1 MSMTYT
7 WEVTSIQT
15 KDETNTDN
23 ATNKDAV
30 VQTRWKKIGTDSN
43 GNKGEFVG
51 ATPLTSVNTSASDFK
66 ALAVLKES
74 DVLGWIKS
82 QVTGDYEVHVNAQ
95 IQKQIDDKAI
105 KDTDLPWAS

>member
-15 KDETNTDN
+15 KDETNTDK

-30 VQTRWKKIGTDSN
+30 IQTRWKKIGTDSN
-43 GNKGEFVG
+43 GNKGEFQG

-66 ALAVLKES
+66 ALADLKES
-74 DVLGWIKS
+74 DVLGWIQA
-82 QVTGDYEVHVNAQ
+82 QVNGDYEAHVNEQ

-105 KDTDLPWAS
+105 KNPDMPWTS

>member
-7 WEVTSIQT
+7 WEVTSIQI

-30 VQTRWKKIGTDSN
+30 VQTYWKKIGKDSG
-43 GNKGEFVG
+43 GNEGVFNG
-51 ATPLTSVNTSASDFK
+51 ATPFTSVNTSASDFK
-66 ALAVLKES
+66 ALANLKEE
-74 DVLGWIKS
+74 DVLGWIKA
-82 QVTGDYEVHVNAQ
+82 QVTGDYEAHVNAQ

-105 KDTDLPWAS
+105 KNADLPWAS

>member
-23 ATNKDAV
+23 ATNVDAV
-30 VQTRWKKIGTDSN
+30 IQTRWKKIGTDSN

-66 ALAVLKES
+66 SLADLKES

-82 QVTGDYEVHVNAQ
+82 KVTGDYEVHVNAQ
-95 IQKQIDDKAI
+95 IQKQIDELAI
-105 KDTDLPWAS
+105 KNPDMPWSE

>member
-30 VQTRWKKIGTDSN
+30 IQTRWKKTGKDSD
-43 GNKGEFVG
+43 GNEGSFVG
-51 ATPLTSVNTSASDFK
+51 ATPLTSVNTSASEFK
-66 ALAVLKES
+66 ALSELKEE
-74 DVLGWIKS
+74 DVLEWIKS

-95 IQKQIDDKAI
+95 IQKQIDEKAI
-105 KDTDLPWAS
+105 KNPDMPWAS